1 MSTAERVCAAAAL
14 PLPPSLSPL
23 SFVACNLR
31 ALVTQYRGRDSEALR
46 ATGTRTNVKSP
57 YHHERGMRVETT
69 VFIVM
74 KGSVSESDPRL
85 LTLANRPQRRE
96 PLRHGRQTARRSHGP
111 AALFSLLA

>member
-1 MSTAERVCAAAAL
+1 MCRLAAANLHTTPTGVVVGVSVVVWEGGGGLTHRGVGVCNGWRVGAAAAL

-57 YHHERGMRVETT
+57 YHNERGLVVETSIY
-69 VFIVM
+69 VYYLM
-74 KGSVSESDPRL
+74 ND
-85 LTLANRPQRRE
+85 
-96 PLRHGRQTARRSHGP
+96 
-111 AALFSLLA
+111 